1 MKKGIGPRALG
12 SPLKQTKTKKT
23 VKKGSSEARA
33 LDARSYLKGE
43 QGYIPDAL
51 TGGKPTRQAMN
62 ESRTFNPRT
71 SEEFSKDMSDSKM
84 LGTLR
89 EAQNNRDD
97 KGFPTSAGQKRN
109 LDYYIGQSKKTR
121 PNRKDRY

>member
-23 VKKGSSEARA
+23 VKKGSLEARA
-33 LDARSYLKGE
+33 LDAQSYLKGE
-43 QGYIPDAL
+43 QGFIPDAL

-71 SEEFSKDMSDSKM
+71 SQEFISDMNDSRTRARLLK
-84 LGTLR
+84 
-89 EAQNNRDD
+89 EQNERDD
-97 KGFPTSAGQKRN
+97 KGLPTSAGQKKQ
-109 LDYYIGQSKKTR
+109 LDYYNSQSKKTR